1 MCSPTLVFL
10 AISATA
16 TLAQGYAAKQQGDF
30 SAGVGRYNARV
41 KENQAT
47 QTENLGVQ
55 QENVQREKV
64 AQAVSRQRAAIAS
77 KGFDVN
83 TGTAADIQESTKI
96 LGEAD
101 ALRVKTNYLNQA
113 EVLNQQAA
121 LSLAEGNAK
130 QKAGHN
136 AFKTS
141 ILTAAGA
148 VVGSGVADKW
158 FLADSAA
165 NAAATGGAGADI
177 FSLNT
182 GDYSGLRIS

>member
-101 ALRVKTNYLNQA
+101 ALRDKTNYLNQA

-121 LSLAEGNAK
+121 LSLAEGYAK

-141 ILTAAGA
+141 ILSAAGTA
-148 VVGSGVADKW
+148 ILGAGVADKW

-165 NAAATGGAGADI
+165 NATSTGGDI
-177 FSLNT
+177 FSLNN
-182 GDYSGLRIS
+182 GDFSGLRIS